1 MLEISQTTLEQALSH
16 ALETMA
22 FITPLPP
29 EDQSAPAGPM
39 VLTRIEYRGPAS
51 GALELVCPLALG
63 AILVNNL
70 LGCEPEGPDAERQA
84 ADALRELINVTCGT
98 ILRGSDAIAL
108 GVIEMGVPTQG
119 AFDLANWDAFI
130 GARTLL
136 VDADGHKLAL
146 RRIEFYQAGLR
157 LE

>member
-1 MLEISQTTLEQALSH
+1 MFEISRPALEQALFE

-29 EDQSAPAGPM
+29 EDASPPPGPA
-39 VLTRIEYRGPAS
+39 VLSRIEYRGAAN
-51 GALELVCPLALG
+51 GALELACPRAFG
-63 AILVNNL
+63 AMLVANL
-70 LGCEPEGPDAERQA
+70 LGCPADGPDAKERA

-108 GVIEMGVPTQG
+108 GVVEMGVPTQT
-119 AFDLANWDAFI
+119 AFDLTDWDTFI
-130 GARTLL
+130 AARALL

-146 RRIEFYQAGLR
+146 RQVEFY
-157 LE
+157 